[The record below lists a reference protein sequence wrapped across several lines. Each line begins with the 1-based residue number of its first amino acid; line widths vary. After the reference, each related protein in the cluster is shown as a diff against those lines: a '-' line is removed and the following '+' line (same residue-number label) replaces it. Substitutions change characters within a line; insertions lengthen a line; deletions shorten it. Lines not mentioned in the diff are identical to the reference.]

1 MKIVGIN
8 SSPRGERSQT
18 LRLLR
23 AALDGARSAGAE
35 VELIDICKLDIK
47 YCNACG
53 VCYAKGECTHKDDF
67 GMVYKKLL
75 ESDGFV
81 IGSPNYFR
89 SVTAQLKTLIDR
101 MSDAIHCQLLL
112 GKYGCAVATAGGQAY
127 DEVLDYLSRI
137 IVGFGAYYVGGAGGA
152 PAIPNSMDT
161 AEKEAFKLGKD
172 LVSAISENKRYPEQ
186 DKIHDEM
193 KTRFRALVSM
203 NKDVWTHEY
212 EHWKG
217 KGWL

>member
-1 MKIVGIN
+1 MKVLGIN

-18 LRLLR
+18 LRLVR
-23 AALDGARSAGAE
+23 AALDGARSEGAE
-35 VELIDICKLDIK
+35 VELVDVCRLRIE

-53 VCYAKGECTHKDDF
+53 VCYAKGECTHRDDF
-67 GMVYKKLL
+67 DQVYKKIL
-75 ESDGFV
+75 ECDGFV

-101 MSDAIHCQLLL
+101 MADAVHCQLLL

-137 IVGFGAYYVGGAGGA
+137 IVGFGASYVGGAGGA
-152 PAIPNSMDT
+152 PAIPGSMES
-161 AEKEAFKLGKD
+161 AEKKARDLGVD
-172 LVSAISENKRYPEQ
+172 LVRAITERRRYPEQ
-186 DKIHDEM
+186 DRVHEEM
-193 KTRFRALVSM
+193 KSRFKALVSM
-203 NKDVWTHEY
+203 NRDVWTHEY
-212 EHWKG
+212 EYWKS